1 MKKIW
6 HKYVVLNILHIF
18 ALNSFIY
25 ITFVSMKKIFLIA
38 SALTVVVA
46 AAAQTGTVL
55 VKPTPSKAA
64 VTFDNNVVVQEGN
77 TFTLRPGE
85 SVMTLTHSS
94 YNTYQEVVTVKEGD
108 QLVLTPLM
116 KKLSAT
122 KRFYNHSGKVFVG
135 LFDLSVYT
143 KDNSSYCVGL
153 GVFPMRIKRLGLNLF
168 NAEITGVKFKDFDK
182 DNFAYE
188 LRYRPE
194 IKYHFP
200 LGGHVSIAP
209 YIAASFNLG
218 HISKTEAD
226 GFDSDVKFST
236 DDVHFIA
243 GTALALNAGGS
254 RFRVPIEVFGE
265 YRMANKG
272 DALSIPTADDGIY
285 FGARIS
291 INWALGIIAGA
302 GVAMASML

>member
-1 MKKIW
+1 
-6 HKYVVLNILHIF
+6 
-18 ALNSFIY
+18 
-25 ITFVSMKKIFLIA
+25 MKKIFLIA

-55 VKPTPSKAA
+55 VKPTPTKAV

-122 KRFYNHSGKVFVG
+122 KRFYNHSGSVFVG
-135 LFDLSVYT
+135 LLDLSVYT
-143 KDNSSYCVGL
+143 KDNKSYCVGL

-182 DNFAYE
+182 FCY
-188 LRYRPE
+188 
-194 IKYHFP
+194 
-200 LGGHVSIAP
+200 
-209 YIAASFNLG
+209 SFVNT
-218 HISKTEAD
+218 IMK
-226 GFDSDVKFST
+226 
-236 DDVHFIA
+236 
-243 GTALALNAGGS
+243 
-254 RFRVPIEVFGE
+254 
-265 YRMANKG
+265 
-272 DALSIPTADDGIY
+272 
-285 FGARIS
+285 
-291 INWALGIIAGA
+291 
-302 GVAMASML
+302 